1 MDKYYLL
8 EVLNCVFA
16 TNRDAFISF
25 IQCELIFSFSFPKR
39 KQKEIHNDIIEQLEY
54 VLNKEEDACK
64 ASSKIV
70 DLLNNLKKSFKD

>member
-25 IQCELIFSFSFPKR
+25 IQCELIFSFSFPKS
-39 KQKEIHNDIIEQLEY
+39 KQKEIHNEIIEQIEY
-54 VLNKEEDACK
+54 VLNKEDAYQ
-64 ASSKIV
+64 ASSKIGRASCRERV
-70 DLLNNLKKSFKD
+70 

>member
-1 MDKYYLL
+1 MDKEYLL

-25 IQCELIFSFSFPKR
+25 IQCELIFSFSFPKS
-39 KQKEIHNDIIEQLEY
+39 KQKEIHNEIIEQIEY
-54 VLNKEEDACK
+54 VLNKEDAYQ

-70 DLLNNLKKSFKD
+70 DLLNTLKKSFKD

>member
-25 IQCELIFSFSFPKR
+25 IQCELIFSFSFPKS
-39 KQKEIHNDIIEQLEY
+39 KQKEIHNEIIEQIEY
-54 VLNKEEDACK
+54 VLNKEDAYQ

-70 DLLNNLKKSFKD
+70 DLLNTLKKSFKD

>member
-8 EVLNCVFA
+8 EVFNCVFV

-25 IQCELIFSFSFPKR
+25 VQCELIFSFSFPKS
-39 KQKEIHNDIIEQLEY
+39 KQKEIHNEIIEQLEY
-54 VLNKEEDACK
+54 VLNKEDAYE

-70 DLLNNLKKSFKD
+70 DLLNTLKKSLKD

>member
-8 EVLNCVFA
+8 EVFNCVFV

-25 IQCELIFSFSFPKR
+25 VQCELIFSFSFPKS
-39 KQKEIHNDIIEQLEY
+39 KQKEIHNEIIEQLEY
-54 VLNKEEDACK
+54 VLNKEEDANQ

-70 DLLNNLKKSFKD
+70 DLLNQLKKSLKD

>member
-16 TNRDAFISF
+16 TNGDAFISF
-25 IQCELIFSFSFPKR
+25 VQCELIFSFSFPKS
-39 KQKEIHNDIIEQLEY
+39 KQKEIHNQIIEQLEY

-70 DLLNNLKKSFKD
+70 DLLNQIKRSFKD

>member
-25 IQCELIFSFSFPKR
+25 IQCELIFSFSFPKS
-39 KQKEIHNDIIEQLEY
+39 KQKEIHNEIIEQLEY
-54 VLNKEEDACK
+54 VLNKEDAYE

-70 DLLNNLKKSFKD
+70 DLLNTLKKSLKD